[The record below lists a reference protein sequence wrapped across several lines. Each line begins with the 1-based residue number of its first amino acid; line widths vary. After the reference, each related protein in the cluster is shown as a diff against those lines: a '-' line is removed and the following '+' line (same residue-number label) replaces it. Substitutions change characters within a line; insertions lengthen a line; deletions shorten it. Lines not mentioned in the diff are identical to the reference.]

1 MAAVSSSPLKAPM
14 AHHHDAPAPAP
25 DGGAARADGDGSGR
39 VEPVPGPSDTA
50 TTPTTT
56 PAADEDEVAVGA
68 VADEDEGEL
77 AEYAELSVHELTELA
92 EAGQEPT
99 ARPRRRWVLPLR
111 ILVSLAM
118 LGVLVW
124 KVPDF
129 SLDELVPAWTP
140 GTFAWLGGAALL
152 TVVGVA
158 LSAVRWS
165 QVLRA
170 LERPAPLRR
179 LVSLCFAGQF
189 VSNVLPTTIGGDV
202 LRVSRLARDND
213 DAATS
218 FASVALERLTGW
230 LVLPLIAY
238 LGFALNP
245 GLARTDPGTGVAL
258 VAVTVTLVGLV
269 LILVAAYHPRL
280 GGRMRDRA
288 GWRRFLGAV
297 HVGVD
302 RLRHRPA
309 DAGRVVGAG
318 FAYQLV
324 LCLAAWMAAQA
335 LGIDQVGV
343 TVMLAFF
350 PAVLMAQVLPLGI
363 AGLGLREIS
372 FTVFLQPL
380 GVPPERAIALGLLL
394 YLLNLGVSLLGAP
407 AFALQRRTAADHA
420 ADRAPSDPGGATTA
434 AAPTAPSAPAAPRP

>member
-1 MAAVSSSPLKAPM
+1 MAAVASSPLKAPM
-14 AHHHDAPAPAP
+14 AHHPDAPSPAP
-25 DGGAARADGDGSGR
+25 TGGAARADGDDEGDDR
-39 VEPVPGPSDTA
+39 VTAASDA
-50 TTPTTT
+50 EQPT
-56 PAADEDEVAVGA
+56 G
-68 VADEDEGEL
+68 EDEGEL

-129 SLDELVPAWTP
+129 SLDELVPSWTP
-140 GTFAWLGGAALL
+140 GTFAWLGGAVVL
-152 TVVGVA
+152 TVVGVV

-258 VAVTVTLVGLV
+258 IAVTITLVGLV
-269 LILVAAYHPRL
+269 VILLAAYHPRL
-280 GGRMRDRA
+280 GGRMRDRE

-302 RLRHRPA
+302 RLRHHPA
-309 DAGRVVGAG
+309 AATRVVGAG

-324 LCLAAWMAAQA
+324 LCVAAWMAAQA
-335 LGIDQVGV
+335 LGMDQVGL

-407 AFALQRRTAADHA
+407 AFAIQRRDTERGVTATGT
-420 ADRAPSDPGGATTA
+420 PTTPPPA
-434 AAPTAPSAPAAPRP
+434 TAPSP